1 MSFFRKQKPLRRYIN
16 KKNTIVKK
24 KSAKPALQKKQQEP
38 VDYKTIDVVP
48 YKAVTSSGA
57 FILKNDMVQDIYLIR
72 SLDLSSL
79 NKDEQNHLIS
89 GFGRLNKLYLNSY
102 KIVSL
107 KFPVNTQEQQRY
119 WEKRRLKTKDFK
131 QKRSI
136 REQIEKLKL
145 IEKSRS
151 NQEYFLF
158 LTAKNESEL
167 QNAFKELQQY
177 SVGILD
183 LTTVDFKKKLRL
195 LYKLN
200 NMNTNYF

>member
-1 MSFFRKQKPLRRYIN
+1 
-16 KKNTIVKK
+16 
-24 KSAKPALQKKQQEP
+24 
-38 VDYKTIDVVP
+38 
-48 YKAVTSSGA
+48 
-57 FILKNDMVQDIYLIR
+57 MVQDIYLIR
-72 SLDLSSL
+72 SLDLFSL

-158 LTAKNESEL
+158 LTAKNFQGTSTI
-167 QNAFKELQQY
+167 F
-177 SVGILD
+177 SW
-183 LTTVDFKKKLRL
+183 
-195 LYKLN
+195 
-200 NMNTNYF
+200 YFRPYHS